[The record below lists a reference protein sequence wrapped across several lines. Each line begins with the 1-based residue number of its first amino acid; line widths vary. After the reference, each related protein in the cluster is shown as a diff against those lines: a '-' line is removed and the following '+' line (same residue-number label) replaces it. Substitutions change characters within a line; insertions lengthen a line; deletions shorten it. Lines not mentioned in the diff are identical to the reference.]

1 MIKTKIVV
9 FILEREKENICVTY
23 IKYIERERKR
33 EKEKKC
39 VLHT

>member
-23 IKYIERERKR
+23 IKYIERERKER
-33 EKEKKC
+33 ERKK
-39 VLHT
+39 

>member
-23 IKYIERERKR
+23 IKYNRERKKERERK
-33 EKEKKC
+33 K
-39 VLHT
+39 